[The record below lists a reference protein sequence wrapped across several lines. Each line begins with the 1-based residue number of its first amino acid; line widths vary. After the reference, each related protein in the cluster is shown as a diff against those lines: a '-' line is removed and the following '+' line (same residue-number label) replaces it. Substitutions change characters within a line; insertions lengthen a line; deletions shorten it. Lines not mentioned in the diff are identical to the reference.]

1 MVRTT
6 QRISGGQHLE
16 VGGSLRFSR
25 PERDTSIVLGKRV
38 RLYKDVGFYLDA
50 PGASIVIG
58 DGSFLNQ
65 RTMVTCKRSVVIG
78 ENCSIGWDVWI
89 TDTDYH
95 RLNDGEDIAPVLIG
109 DEVWIGAKSMI
120 LKGVTVGRG
129 AVIAAGSVVTK
140 DVPERALVAGNPATV
155 IREDVRWS

>member
-6 QRISGGQHLE
+6 QRISGGQGLE
-16 VGGSLRFSR
+16 VDGALHFSR
-25 PERDTSIVLGKRV
+25 PGRDTSIFFGKRV
-38 RLYKDVGFYLDA
+38 RLYKGVGFYLDA

-58 DGSFLNQ
+58 DDSFLNQ
-65 RTMVTCKRSVVIG
+65 RTMITCKRSVVIG
-78 ENCSIGWDVWI
+78 AHCSIGWDVWI

-95 RLNDGEDIAPVLIG
+95 RLNDGDDISPVSIG
-109 DEVWIGAKSMI
+109 DRVWIGAKAMI
-120 LKGVTVGRG
+120 LKGVTVGAG
-129 AVIAAGSVVTK
+129 AVIAAGSVVTR

>member
-1 MVRTT
+1 
-6 QRISGGQHLE
+6 
-16 VGGSLRFSR
+16 
-25 PERDTSIVLGKRV
+25 
-38 RLYKDVGFYLDA
+38 
-50 PGASIVIG
+50 
-58 DGSFLNQ
+58 
-65 RTMVTCKRSVVIG
+65 VIG
-78 ENCSIGWDVWI
+78 ERCSIGWDVWI

-95 RLNDGEDIAPVLIG
+95 RLNDGEDIAPVSIG

-120 LKGVTVGRG
+120 LKGVTVGKG